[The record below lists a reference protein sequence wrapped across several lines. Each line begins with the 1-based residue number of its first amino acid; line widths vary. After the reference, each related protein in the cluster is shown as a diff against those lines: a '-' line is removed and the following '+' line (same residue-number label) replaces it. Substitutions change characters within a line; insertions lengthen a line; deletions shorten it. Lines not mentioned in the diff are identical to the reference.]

1 MRGWIAG
8 SHPGEHSGGLD
19 FRCSSCD
26 EPYELKASKRPFHGR
41 VLDGEYRTF
50 VNAIASHDNPN
61 LLLLNYDRSEMVVTG
76 LHAIPR
82 YALSRLT
89 VIPRNPLGP
98 SARRAGWQGCN
109 IDLTG
114 LPPSAMIPIVISGNA
129 RARLDVLSDWRRFDF
144 VRNAKKSSRDW
155 LPDILSCL
163 GRINS
168 EEFVLGDVYS
178 FEPELHR
185 LHPRNINIQPK
196 IRQQLQI
203 LVAQGLLQRI
213 RPGIYRKTVRF

>member
-1 MRGWIAG
+1 M
-8 SHPGEHSGGLD
+8 SL
-19 FRCSSCD
+19 
-26 EPYELKASKRPFHGR
+26 YELKASKRPFHRR

-61 LLLLNYDRSEMVVTG
+61 LLLLNYDRPRMVVTG

-82 YALSRLT
+82 YALSRLI
-89 VIPRNPLGP
+89 VIPRKPLGP
-98 SARRAGWQGCN
+98 FARRAGWQGCN

-114 LPPSAMIPIVISGNA
+114 LPPSALIPIVISGNA
-129 RARLDVLSDWRRFDF
+129 RARLDVLSDWQQFDF
-144 VRNAKKSSRDW
+144 VRNADKSSRDW

-168 EEFVLGDVYS
+168 EEFALGEVYG
-178 FEPELHR
+178 FEPELHG
-185 LHPRNINIQPK
+185 LHPGNVNIQPK

-203 LVAQGLLQRI
+203 LVRQGLLVRV
-213 RPGIYRKTVRF
+213 RPGLYRKTVRF